1 MSLLEKALDT
11 TDVNVE
17 EILKIEKDHMVPALV
32 HYYKEP
38 ILLTEGDMGTLTD
51 AAGRSY
57 IDMFGGVC
65 TVWAGHNHPYIT
77 DALKRQLDKLGH
89 TTTLYPTVPMALYAK
104 KLAEMSP
111 EGLEKCF
118 FVNSG
123 SEANEAAIH
132 MTKKYTGSNIMCSL
146 NEAFHGRTLMVM
158 GLTQQ
163 GSWKQNVPYPSGVI
177 GIPNANC
184 YRCDFGKDPETCDV
198 DCARFADKMI
208 KCQTAK
214 KIAGLIV
221 EPIQGVGGI
230 VFPKNPEYMNILY
243 EIVKKY
249 DGLFI
254 SDEVQ
259 TGFGRTGEG
268 MWGIEYWDVEP
279 DIMTMAKSIGSGFP
293 IGAFITRDEIA
304 DCLKP
309 KDLFSTFGGN
319 PLASIAGL
327 ANLELIEKEDFIG
340 QAKRKGAVMRKRLEE
355 IYDEHRLVGD
365 IRGMGF
371 MQGMEFV
378 TDRKTKE
385 PAPDETLAVMEHCKE
400 GGLLVGKGGLF
411 GNVIRLQPPIALT
424 EEQIR
429 DAMDILEEA
438 IGKAE
443 KGTRV

>member
-1 MSLLEKALDT
+1 LSLLEKALEPEKFSA
-11 TDVNVE
+11 E
-17 EILKIEKDHMVPALV
+17 EILDLERKHMVPALV

-38 ILLTEGDMGTLTD
+38 PLIVKGEMGTLTD
-51 AAGRSY
+51 TDGKDY

-77 DALKRQLDKLGH
+77 DALKKQLDKLGH

-104 KLAEMSP
+104 KMAEMSP
-111 EGLEKCF
+111 EGLDQCF

-132 MTKKYTGSNIMCSL
+132 MTKKYTGSSIMCSL

-163 GSWKQNVPYPSGVI
+163 GSWRQNVPYPSGVI

-208 KCQTAK
+208 KCQTAG
-214 KIAGLIV
+214 KIGGIIA

-230 VFPKNPEYMNILY
+230 VIPKNPEYMKTLY

-259 TGFGRTGEG
+259 TGFGRTGEH
-268 MWGIEYWDVEP
+268 MWGIEYWGIKP

-293 IGAFITRDEIA
+293 IGAFITRTDIA

-327 ANLELIEKEDFIG
+327 ANLELIEKEDYMG
-340 QAKRKGAVMRKRLEE
+340 QAKKKGAVIRKRLEE
-355 IYDEHRLVGD
+355 IFEERELVGD
-365 IRGMGF
+365 IRGLGF
-371 MQGMEFV
+371 MQGFELV
-378 TDRKTKE
+378 TDRDKKT
-385 PAPDETLAVMEHCKE
+385 PAVGETAAVMEICKE
-400 GGLLVGKGGLF
+400 KGLFVGKGGLF
-411 GNVIRLQPPIALT
+411 GNVIRIQPPIALT
-424 EEQIR
+424 YQQIEE
-429 DAMDILEEA
+429 AMDIIDTALSEV
-438 IGKAE
+438 E
-443 KGTRV
+443 KGLLK